1 VTGLPDER
9 ENTFSKIVV
18 QAGFRS
24 ERVNSYFNTS
34 EQSSAFNHEYGN
46 WASEPKAST
55 PNGRAHLLMRVE
67 SDFLHDHK
75 IESRN

>member
-1 VTGLPDER
+1 VTGFPDER
-9 ENTFSKIVV
+9 EKTFSKIVV

-24 ERVNSYFNTS
+24 ERVNSH
-34 EQSSAFNHEYGN
+34 EQSSAFNHGYGN

-55 PNGRAHLLMRVE
+55 PTVRARLLMRVE